1 MIHKENNLKRSNE
14 AILNNLKRIKR
25 VIPSLGFCAL
35 NVATIIETI
44 S

>member
-1 MIHKENNLKRSNE
+1 MTHKESNLKRSNE
-14 AILNNLKRIKR
+14 AVLNNLKHIKR
-25 VIPSLGFCAL
+25 VIPSLGVCAL

>member
-1 MIHKENNLKRSNE
+1 MTHKESNLKLCNE
-14 AILNNLKRIKR
+14 AVLNNLKHIKR
-25 VIPSLGFCAL
+25 VIPSLGVCAL